1 MVRLARENIR
11 EASPDVNNTTV
22 ESTTT
27 KDSSPLGQWE
37 QVEKRIQELT
47 ARFEALN
54 THVDQRLNE
63 VEAKL
68 SAGFANV
75 LLALR
80 GPRS

>member
-11 EASPDVNNTTV
+11 EANPDVNNTTV
-22 ESTTT
+22 ESTT
-27 KDSSPLGQWE
+27 KVSSPLGQWE
-37 QVEKRIQELT
+37 QVEKQIQELT